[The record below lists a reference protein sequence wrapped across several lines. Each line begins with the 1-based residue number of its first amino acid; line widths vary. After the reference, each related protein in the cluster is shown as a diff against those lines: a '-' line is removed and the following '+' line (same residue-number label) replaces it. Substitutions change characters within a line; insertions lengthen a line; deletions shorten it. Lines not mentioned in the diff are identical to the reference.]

1 MLVPITPAIAA
12 DPSGLRATEGWPT
25 PDTADAL
32 ALQLGPSPGP
42 AWLFTRDGVVIGDG
56 GTHAAP
62 DPRGEVEI
70 GYAVAEPLRNR
81 GYASEAV
88 VAMCR
93 WLLAQPDIR
102 CVVASPASG
111 ESRRVLVK
119 AGFASVV
126 GGRYAML
133 AQ

>member
-12 DPSGLRATEGWPT
+12 DPSALRSTEGWPT

-32 ALQLGPSPGP
+32 AMQLGRTPGP
-42 AWLFTRDGVVIGDG
+42 AWLFTREGVVIGDG

-70 GYAVAEPLRNR
+70 GYAVAEPLWNR

-88 VAMCR
+88 AAMCD
-93 WLLAQPDIR
+93 WLLGRSDIR
-102 CVVASPASG
+102 CVVASPASPA
-111 ESRRVLVK
+111 SRRVLVK

-133 AQ
+133 AR

>member
-12 DPSGLRATEGWPT
+12 DPSALRSTDGWPT

-32 ALQLGPSPGP
+32 AMQLGPSPGP
-42 AWLFTRDGVVIGDG
+42 AWLFTLDGVVIGDG
-56 GTHAAP
+56 GTHAPP

-70 GYAVAEPLRNR
+70 GYAVAEPLWNR

-88 VAMCR
+88 SAMCA
-93 WLLAQPDIR
+93 WLLARPDVR
-102 CVVASPASG
+102 CVIASPDNP

-126 GGRYAML
+126 GGRDAML
-133 AQ
+133 AR